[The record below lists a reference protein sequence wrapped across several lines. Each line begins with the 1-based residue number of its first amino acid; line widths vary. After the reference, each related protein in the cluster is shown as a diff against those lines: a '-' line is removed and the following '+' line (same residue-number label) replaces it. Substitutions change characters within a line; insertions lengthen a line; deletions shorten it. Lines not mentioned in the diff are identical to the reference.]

1 MRMYKLIEYSD
12 SFSMT
17 SESWWNYYRNE
28 LNNSA
33 NETDNN
39 DNMIN
44 NNKTKANKP
53 FKYKTKEHKIIIV
66 DWTQKLLFH

>member
-39 DNMIN
+39 MIN

-66 DWTQKLLFH
+66 D

>member
-1 MRMYKLIEYSD
+1 
-12 SFSMT
+12 MT

-44 NNKTKANKP
+44 NSKTKANKP

-66 DWTQKLLFH
+66 D